1 MIELFILLLI
11 NVLGVTTPS
20 PATEQP
26 KEQPPAAL
34 VKPQGDSQQ
43 PIINPGV

>member
-11 NVLGVTTPS
+11 NLLGVTTPS

-26 KEQPPAAL
+26 KEQAPAGL
-34 VKPQGDSQQ
+34 VQPQGDTPQ

>member
-20 PATEQP
+20 PTTEQY
-26 KEQPPAAL
+26 KEQAPAGL